1 MKICMSTYK
10 PALSA
15 LFIILITALSFQA
28 YAGGVKIIIDGHGNY
43 RHKHHI
49 HHYRHYPAHDYSR
62 RLYNKYY
69 FDRRANGYRDR
80 YGQPFVN
87 RYYGNRS
94 YGYGEGNGYSDRY
107 YIRNRGRGSYC
118 PY

>member
-1 MKICMSTYK
+1 MKMRIYK
-10 PALSA
+10 YRSVLSA
-15 LFIILITALSFQA
+15 LFIILITALSFPTHA
-28 YAGGVKIIIDGHGNY
+28 SGVKIIISGHGNY
-43 RHKHHI
+43 RHNHY
-49 HHYRHYPAHDYSR
+49 YRHFPTHDYSR

-69 FDRRANGYRDR
+69 FDQRANGNRDQ
-80 YGQPFVN
+80 YGKPIVN

-107 YIRNRGRGSYC
+107 YIRSRGGYC